1 MNKGDLIVAF
11 STAREVSQREAGELI
26 DVLISCIQ
34 EGLLK
39 DGEVTLRGFGSL
51 KVVEAAARTGR
62 NIKTGETI
70 EIPARSRV
78 KFKSYMVVDGE
89 VED

>member
-1 MNKGDLIVAF
+1 MNKGDLIVAV
-11 STAREVSQREAGELI
+11 AAEREISQREAGEVI
-26 DVLISCIQ
+26 DAVIDAITV
-34 EGLLK
+34 GLLE

-51 KVVEAAARTGR
+51 KIVEAAARTGR

-78 KFKSYMVVDGE
+78 KFKSYIGIE
-89 VED
+89 EAEAE

>member
-1 MNKGDLIVAF
+1 MNKGDLIVAV
-11 STAREVSQREAGELI
+11 AAEREISQREAGEVI
-26 DVLISCIQ
+26 DTVIESMKL
-34 EGLLK
+34 GLLE

-70 EIPARSRV
+70 DIPARTRV
-78 KFKSYMVVDGE
+78 KFKSYIGLDQE
-89 VED
+89 